1 MIPMTQMNRT
11 LIEKIL
17 TVCRSPI
24 QKEKLKTN
32 YESSSR
38 KNNTTQEK
46 QQRNPKIR
54 NPNYAKRWLYLQKKQ
69 KKILKSNK
77 SEEEKDNFYFKF
89 VSKITD
95 EVTQK

>member
-1 MIPMTQMNRT
+1 MN
-11 LIEKIL
+11 LPAEK
-17 TVCRSPI
+17 
-24 QKEKLKTN
+24 
-32 YESSSR
+32 
-38 KNNTTQEK
+38 TTQEK

-69 KKILKSNK
+69 KKILKS
-77 SEEEKDNFYFKF
+77 EEEKDNFYFKF